1 MNLINVII
9 IALVIWLVYSLIQSY
24 RNLEKELKEIRAK
37 CINMN
42 VPAQT
47 QTSAYEGVKEEI
59 KPEIKQEI
67 QSELKDAKNPK
78 DTTNAKSTISLK
90 NQNISIDKLTP
101 TNDVNKN
108 YLEDKQSGAYTST
121 GEEIYVNNNSDPYN
135 NDPIVSMKNN
145 LVHGLQLIKNYSAI

>member
-1 MNLINVII
+1 MNFVTVII

-42 VPAQT
+42 TPAQT
-47 QTSAYEGVKEEI
+47 KPSEPVKEEI
-59 KPEIKQEI
+59 KTEEI

-78 DTTNAKSTISLK
+78 EVTN
-90 NQNISIDKLTP
+90 NISTSKLTP
-101 TNDVNKN
+101 STEVNKN
-108 YLEDKQSGAYTST
+108 YIEDKQSGAYTST
-121 GEEIYVNNNSDPYN
+121 GEEVYVNNTSDPYS

-145 LVHGLQLIKNYSAI
+145 LVHGLQLLKSYSAI